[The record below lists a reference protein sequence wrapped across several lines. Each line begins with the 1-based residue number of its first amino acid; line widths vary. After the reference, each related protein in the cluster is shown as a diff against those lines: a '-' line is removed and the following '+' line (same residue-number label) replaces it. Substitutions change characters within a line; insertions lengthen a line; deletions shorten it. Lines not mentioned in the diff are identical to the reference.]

1 MVIFNPMRKTLMILP
16 QYVKEPGRL
25 PRTAWAALVTTLR
38 RIHERNSVV
47 SRYMIHAMPLAQQ

>member
-1 MVIFNPMRKTLMILP
+1 MRKTLMILP

-25 PRTAWAALVTTLR
+25 PRTAWATLVTTLR

-47 SRYMIHAMPLAQQ
+47 SRYLIHAMPLAQQ